1 MCPRKA
7 EENDRFLAI
16 YVLNDV
22 KHHFNEAGCPS
33 VFMQLNAVDLGEFFR
48 VDLFKF
54 RFSTHIDWNRIGT
67 LGDKYFLTPR
77 VFLKVD

>member
-1 MCPRKA
+1 
-7 EENDRFLAI
+7 
-16 YVLNDV
+16 
-22 KHHFNEAGCPS
+22 
-33 VFMQLNAVDLGEFFR
+33 MQLNAVDLGEFFR